1 MCANV
6 CVCLFAKHLR
16 WLYDFIDFLFI
27 HEMWIRWNEALS
39 KHLTS
44 LCSSFS
50 SDFDWFAKQNIHIST
65 TSTVYTIYIEKK
77 SSLSTFVVFIYFFF
91 FVSMLKKTFNIYFCQ
106 NIWSSFLLSNF
117 VVMGACV
124 WKEICYNSS
133 STSSVSSINGYKYI
147 HFPYL
152 SWQIIPGGCKNLCS
166 RNK

>member
-65 TSTVYTIYIEKK
+65 TSTVYTIYIEKE
-77 SSLSTFVVFIYFFF
+77 SSLSTFVVFIYLFFLEACWRKHLIF
-91 FVSMLKKTFNIYFCQ
+91 TFVKTFDLRFYCRISWWWVLVCEKKFVITVAAPAASVASMGTNIYIFR
-106 NIWSSFLLSNF
+106 ISLD
-117 VVMGACV
+117 
-124 WKEICYNSS
+124 K
-133 STSSVSSINGYKYI
+133 
-147 HFPYL
+147 
-152 SWQIIPGGCKNLCS
+152 
-166 RNK
+166 